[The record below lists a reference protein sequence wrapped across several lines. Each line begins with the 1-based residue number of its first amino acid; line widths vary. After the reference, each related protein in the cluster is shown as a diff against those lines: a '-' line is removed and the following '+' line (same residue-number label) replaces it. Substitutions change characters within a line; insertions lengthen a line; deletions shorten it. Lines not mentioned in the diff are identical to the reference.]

1 MEQTMKKKLLCCA
14 LLGAT
19 AVMAQSAVAQDFDDR
34 WYITG
39 GVGYNFQDDDR
50 GTSDA
55 PFGTLGF
62 GKMISPN
69 WSLDFEVNYQNP
81 KMESNDD
88 LWFSQYGASIDARYH
103 FFQDG
108 RKWWPYVRL
117 GLGVQKAEEEFDAF
131 PNPDSPGQREDT
143 MLAANLGV
151 GLQADYDRFA
161 VRGELGTRVAFDDSS
176 VVAPDSDSFADL
188 LASITFLV
196 KLGDLVAPVV
206 PTPAPVTTCAD
217 LDDDGDGVNNCDD
230 KCPGTAAGTAV
241 GADGCP
247 LPPPVE
253 PAPEPIPYRG

>member
-1 MEQTMKKKLLCCA
+1 MKKKLLCCA

-19 AVMAQSAVAQDFDDR
+19 AMMAQSAVAQDFDDR
-34 WYITG
+34 WYVSG
-39 GVGYNFQDDDR
+39 GLGYNFQDSER
-50 GTSDA
+50 ETEDA
-55 PFGTLGF
+55 PFATLGF

-81 KMESNDD
+81 KFDFNDD
-88 LWFSQYGASIDARYH
+88 LWFSQYGASVDARYH

-108 RKWWPYVRL
+108 RKWWPYIRM
-117 GLGVQKAEEEFDAF
+117 GLGVQRVEEEYDNF

-143 MLAANLGV
+143 VLAANLGV

-161 VRGELGTRVAFDDSS
+161 VRGELGTRIAFDDNS
-176 VVAPDSDSFADL
+176 VVSPDSDSFSDL

-196 KLGDLVAPVV
+196 KLGDLVAPVE
-206 PTPAPVTTCAD
+206 PAPPAPVVTCAD

-230 KCPGTAAGTAV
+230 RCPATTAGEAV

>member
-1 MEQTMKKKLLCCA
+1 MKKKLLSCA

-19 AVMAQSAVAQDFDDR
+19 AMMAQSAIAQDFDDR

-39 GVGYNFQDDDR
+39 GLGYNFQDSER
-50 GTSDA
+50 ETEDA
-55 PFGTLGF
+55 AFFTLGF

-69 WSLDFEVNYQNP
+69 WSLDFETNYQNP
-81 KMESNDD
+81 HFDFNDD
-88 LWFSQYGASIDARYH
+88 LWFSQYGASVDARYH

-117 GLGVQKAEEEFDAF
+117 GLGVQKVEEEYDNF
-131 PNPDSPGQREDT
+131 PSPDSPGQREDT
-143 MLAANLGV
+143 HLTGNLGV

-161 VRGELGTRVAFDDSS
+161 MRAELATRVAFDDSS
-176 VVAPDSDSFADL
+176 VIAPDSDSFADL
-188 LASITFLV
+188 LASLTLLV

-206 PTPAPVTTCAD
+206 PAPAPQVTCAD

-230 KCPGTAAGTAV
+230 KCPGTVAGTAV
-241 GADGCP
+241 GMDGCP

>member
-14 LLGAT
+14 LLGA
-19 AVMAQSAVAQDFDDR
+19 AAMAQSAVAQDFDDR
-34 WYITG
+34 WYISG
-39 GVGYNFQDDDR
+39 GVGHNWQDSDR
-50 GTSDA
+50 DTSNA
-55 PFGTLGF
+55 LFGTLGF

-81 KMESNDD
+81 SFDFNDD
-88 LWFSQYGASIDARYH
+88 LWFSQYGASVDARYH

-108 RKWWPYVRL
+108 RKWWPYIRM
-117 GLGVQKAEEEFDAF
+117 GLGVQKAEEEFNNF

-143 MLAANLGV
+143 FLAANLGV

-161 VRGELGTRVAFDDSS
+161 VRGEIGTRVAFDDSS
-176 VVAPDSDSFADL
+176 VVAPDSNKFGDI
-188 LASITFLV
+188 LASLTLLV
-196 KLGDLVAPVV
+196 KLGDLVAPVTPV
-206 PTPAPVTTCAD
+206 VTPTVTCAD

-230 KCPGTAAGTAV
+230 RCPATVAGTAV

-247 LPPPVE
+247 LPPPME